1 MEDFGA
7 QQTSD
12 VTEVTFISLL
22 WVQGKALKS
31 VHHTEDSNK
40 STLIITEEWQKKNYR
55 REVDFVPITSASGC
69 CNTDTPWTCLKETSE
84 GILSTTHIK
93 SNSKYSQNVCWSRK
107 PAGFPS
113 KGFFFPQF
121 RKVMGLVP
129 HANKQDRKE
138 VICFHTFPTSNKR
151 HLVYR
156 R

>member
-1 MEDFGA
+1 MEKDFGA
-7 QQTSD
+7 RQRSD

-22 WVQGKALKS
+22 WVRSKALKS

-40 STLIITEEWQKKNYR
+40 STLNITEEWEKKNIEER
-55 REVDFVPITSASGC
+55 LALFPLLLPLDVAIPTHLELV
-69 CNTDTPWTCLKETSE
+69 LKRHLK
-84 GILSTTHIK
+84 GFCPPLV

-129 HANKQDRKE
+129 HANKEDTKE

-151 HLVYR
+151 QLAYR
-156 R
+156 W